1 MTEPVDHGGRDPLLP
16 AGDSSGEGSSSD
28 PWVTDPWDDPSIVS
42 ESDVEDS
49 RSAGMHDA
57 QSRRTLRGVVRAATW
72 AVVGAVLLAGL
83 AGWWVVRELNPGGNA
98 ETVTFT
104 VNAGDDLDAVIN
116 RLSDQGL
123 IGNTAVFSWYVRS
136 RGGLEPAAGYYRL
149 ERGASAGD
157 IVAAL
162 ATPPSDTF
170 VNVTFPEGFTIA
182 QMARRL
188 AEKVP
193 HLSVERFLAA
203 ATDGSVGSSLSPKG
217 TTTLEGL
224 LFPDTYQVAGD
235 STESGVVARLAST
248 MESVASKQVDLTGGA
263 KLLGRTPYQVL
274 IVASM
279 IEKEAKVAA
288 DRPKIARVIY
298 NRLDARMKLQ
308 IDATVKYVSDP
319 ALPWADQKATDSK
332 FNSYLHGGLPPTP
345 IANPGRASIEAA
357 LAPAPPPE
365 SDDEACVGLPRG
377 TKCDYFYYVL
387 IDDDG
392 RHRFATTLAQHEA
405 NTAEA
410 IASGVLG

>member
-1 MTEPVDHGGRDPLLP
+1 MSDPDEARGIDPLLSRSG
-16 AGDSSGEGSSSD
+16 ATGSGDAAAE
-28 PWVTDPWDDPSIVS
+28 PWVADPWDDPRTVA
-42 ESDVEDS
+42 ESDTAVVAVDPADITT
-49 RSAGMHDA
+49 RSTVRA
-57 QSRRTLRGVVRAATW
+57 VVRAATW
-72 AVVGAVLLAGL
+72 ATVGAILLAGL
-83 AGWWVVRELNPGGNA
+83 AGWWVVRELNPSGNG

-104 VNAGDDLDAVIN
+104 VDAGDDLDAVIDG
-116 RLSDQGL
+116 LAAADL
-123 IGNTAVFSWYVRS
+123 IGNRAVFSWYVRS

-157 IVAAL
+157 VVETL

-170 VNVTFPEGFTIA
+170 VNVTFPEGFTIE
-182 QMARRL
+182 QMGERL

-193 HLSVERFLAA
+193 HLSAERFVAA
-203 ATDGSVGSSLSPKG
+203 ASDGSVVSALGKKG
-217 TTTLEGL
+217 TATLEGL

-235 STESGVVARLAST
+235 STESGMVARMVGT
-248 MESVASKQVDLTGGA
+248 MENVATKQVDLAGGA
-263 KLLGRTPYQVL
+263 RLLGRTPYEVL

-288 DRPKIARVIY
+288 DRSKIARVIY
-298 NRLDARMKLQ
+298 NRLAAGMKLQ

-319 ALPWADQKATDSK
+319 ALPWADQKATDSPYNTYR
-332 FNSYLHGGLPPTP
+332 FEGLPPAP

-357 LAPAPPPE
+357 LAPAPPPAPG
-365 SDDEACVGLPRG
+365 DEACAGLARG

-387 IDDDG
+387 IDEDG

-405 NTAEA
+405 NVAEA